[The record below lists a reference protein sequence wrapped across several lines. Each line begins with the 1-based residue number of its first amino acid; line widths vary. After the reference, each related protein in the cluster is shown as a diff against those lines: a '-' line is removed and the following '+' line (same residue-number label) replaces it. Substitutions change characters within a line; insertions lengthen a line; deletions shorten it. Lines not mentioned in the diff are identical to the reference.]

1 MTEYTLPRANVQAKP
16 RFSLIWLI
24 PLIAALIGSWLAYKY
39 YSERGTIIMV
49 TFDEASGIV
58 ARKTPVKYKD
68 VEVGMVQKVTLSPDL
83 ESVQAQIE
91 IYNEME
97 DNLGP
102 ETQFWV
108 VSPRVTLRGI
118 TGLQTL
124 LSGVN
129 IAMDPGPVGSANDEY
144 AGLTQAPAISVQSS
158 GQAFELNSV
167 RLGSVD
173 IGSPV
178 YYRQI
183 EVGEITSYKLNPDTQ
198 QVDVDIFIHA
208 PYHEQIRTNTRF
220 WNASGFE
227 LDVTTDGINA
237 RMESLSSFL
246 IGGVAFDTN
255 FNEPGYPITEK
266 SSFKLYDNFK
276 RAHEDTSSDNKLI
289 YTMYFKDTLI
299 GLNVGSPI
307 NFQGVKIGQ
316 VEDISLLK
324 SPENDNIRSQV
335 QAALYVDKL
344 STNAG
349 RLQAEKL
356 LQSLVEQGLRAQLR
370 SSSIITGAQFIALTI
385 DRHHKRRN
393 VQTLA
398 SLNEDYAIIFPS
410 IHAKQS
416 IMSFDPSTIV
426 SELNKTLRTANSL
439 IGSDDV
445 KLMLKGLASTSDSI
459 GTISEQLAQ
468 QGISGEVMALLK
480 EASKTAASL
489 QLVLGDARKT
499 MGTIDIATL
508 SLQQDASKAMI
519 DARVMMQS
527 AGKAA
532 TSLTGSVDILQK
544 DTSRAIIDA
553 RTLMQTA
560 NKAAGAITGNIDTL
574 QKDTSKAIIDART
587 LMQTANKSA
596 STITGNIDTLQKDT
610 SKAIIDARTLMQTA
624 NKATGSITGNIDAL
638 QKDTSKA
645 IIDARVMMQKVG
657 KSVEALQK
665 DTSQT
670 LRGINKTTSTVER
683 SINATLSEDSAL
695 QYRFQQLINDLSE
708 AASSFS
714 VLADTLQRKPN
725 SLLLGK

>member
-1 MTEYTLPRANVQAKP
+1 MNEYTLPSANVQTKA

-39 YSERGTIIMV
+39 YSERGTMITIS
-49 TFDEASGIV
+49 FDEASGIV

-68 VEVGMVQKVTLSPDL
+68 VEVGMVQKVTISPDL
-83 ESVQAQIE
+83 KTVNAEVE
-91 IYNEME
+91 IYSEME

-102 ETQFWV
+102 DTQFWV

-118 TGLQTL
+118 SGLQTL

-129 IAMDPGPVGSANDEY
+129 ITMAPGPLGEAEDEY
-144 AGLTQAPAISVQSS
+144 IGLSQAPNISIESP
-158 GQAFELNSV
+158 GQAFELNAD

-173 IGSPV
+173 VGSPV
-178 YYRQI
+178 YFRQV
-183 EVGEITSYKLNPDTQ
+183 EVGEITGFRLNSENQ
-198 QVDVDIFIHA
+198 KVDVDIFIHA

-227 LDVTTDGINA
+227 LNVSTSGVSA
-237 RMESLSSFL
+237 RMESLSTLL

-255 FNEPGYPITEK
+255 FKEPGYPINEK
-266 SSFKLYDNFK
+266 AAFKLYDNFK
-276 RAHEDTSSDNKLI
+276 RAHEDTSPDNKLI

-299 GLNVGSPI
+299 GLSVASPI

-316 VEDISLLK
+316 VEDITLLK

-335 QAALYVDKL
+335 TAALYVDKL

-349 RLQAEKL
+349 RLEAEKL

-370 SSSIITGAQFIALTI
+370 SSSIVTGAQYIALTI
-385 DRHHKRRN
+385 EEHHSSK

-398 SLNEDYAIIFPS
+398 SLNKDYAIIFPS
-410 IHAKQS
+410 MHAKQS
-416 IMSFDPSTIV
+416 IMSFDPSSV
-426 SELNKTLRTANSL
+426 VGELNQTLRTANSL
-439 IGSDDV
+439 LGSDDI

-459 GTISEQLAQ
+459 GTITEQLAQ
-468 QGISGEVMALLK
+468 QGISGEVMVLLK
-480 EASKTAASL
+480 EASKTASSL
-489 QLVLGDARKT
+489 QLALGDARKT
-499 MGTIDIATL
+499 MGTLDIAALTL
-508 SLQQDASKAMI
+508 QKDASKAMI

-532 TSLTGSVDILQK
+532 TSLSGSVGILQK
-544 DTSRAIIDA
+544 DTSKALIDA

-560 NKAAGAITGNIDTL
+560 NKATG
-574 QKDTSKAIIDART
+574 S
-587 LMQTANKSA
+587 
-596 STITGNIDTLQKDT
+596 ITGNIDTLQKDT

-624 NKATGSITGNIDAL
+624 NKATSSITGNIDAL
-638 QKDTSKA
+638 QKDSSKA
-645 IIDARVMMQKVG
+645 MIDARVMMQKVG

-665 DTSQT
+665 DTSLT
-670 LRGINKTTSTVER
+670 LRGINKATGTVER